1 MLTAQQAVNN
11 ETRKDRHF
19 NRLKE
24 TTDAV
29 WPIILGLIE
38 EQYKRDKS
46 SALRGDMQL
55 FLEKR
60 EKKLLLRPYLA
71 RLAYELAGGK
81 DWTSILKLLAA
92 VELFNISTYQ
102 SNICF
107 DQKADFRVSQPENQ
121 FIASMFSLSLAQIA
135 ISEQQGM
142 TAEAKSMALELLARC
157 NIEVYEGQ
165 FIDINLLSLDRLR
178 DSIHEHNESGLDR
191 PKKYI
196 DNFMDEYLH
205 RCTLIG
211 GATFVVTAIGAIAA
225 NGTIHLTEL
234 LKKCYRKFGVAAQII
249 NDLAD
254 YIPDEH
260 QTKDT
265 RLARPYTNSYGDL
278 RMGRLTYPTYLLC
291 REPDT
296 AAKLLAIQKRW
307 QRLVPTDDE
316 LIVFTNAL
324 RKMNIRGK
332 SERLIRTKTWNGK
345 DGIRLT
351 LADLEKISAIEAFN
365 DLLFIRS
372 FIFGSSMLLYFQ
384 NHSTEKLNGQ

>member
-1 MLTAQQAVNN
+1 MLTVHRAVDNK
-11 ETRKDRHF
+11 TRKERHF
-19 NRLKE
+19 DRIEE
-24 TTDAV
+24 TSKAV
-29 WPIILGLIE
+29 WPIIIGLIE
-38 EQYKRDKS
+38 KQYERDKS
-46 SALRGDMQL
+46 SALRGDMKL

-60 EKKLLLRPYLA
+60 ENKSLLRPYLA

-81 DWTSILKLLAA
+81 DWTSILNLLAA

-135 ISEQQGM
+135 VSEQQGM
-142 TAEAKSMALELLARC
+142 TAEAKSMALELLSRC

-165 FIDINLLSLDRLR
+165 FIDINLLSLEGLR
-178 DSIHEHNESGLDR
+178 VSINENNASKLDQPYGAKDS
-191 PKKYI
+191 
-196 DNFMDEYLH
+196 FMDEYIH

-225 NGTIHLTEL
+225 NSHGHLTEL
-234 LKKCYRKFGVAAQII
+234 LMKCYRQFGVAAQII

-254 YIPDEH
+254 YIPEED
-260 QTKDT
+260 QTNNG
-265 RLARPYTNSYGDL
+265 RLSRPYTNSYGDL
-278 RMGRLTYPTYLLC
+278 RMGRLTYPTYLLW
-291 REPDT
+291 RDADT
-296 AAKLLAIQKRW
+296 SSKLIAIHKRW
-307 QRLVPTDDE
+307 QHLVPTKDE

-324 RKMNIRGK
+324 KKMNIRGK
-332 SERLIRTKTWNGK
+332 IESLIRVKTWKGK
-345 DGIRLT
+345 GGIKFT
-351 LADLEKISAIEAFN
+351 LDELEKISAREAFN

-384 NHSTEKLNGQ
+384 NNTGKKYK